1 MSDEFLAELRDQANA
16 LSARIK
22 EFDCKTPKKLLCFI
36 NISKL
41 LLKLFNFLYEL
52 KVSENSSRDED
63 QEAEQEDM
71 IYEAGMGDSLRGKGK
86 LVTSYMIEKA
96 CQLTDNE
103 LDETMSGT
111 MQMKKAKFAMECI
124 NRRF

>member
-1 MSDEFLAELRDQANA
+1 MAELRDQANA

-22 EFDCKTPKKLLCFI
+22 EFDCKTPKKLLCCI

-52 KVSENSSRDED
+52 KSSENGSKGNEEEED
-63 QEAEQEDM
+63 IL
-71 IYEAGMGDSLRGKGK
+71 IYETGMGDSLKGSKSKSK

-96 CQLTDNE
+96 CQLTDNVP
-103 LDETMSGT
+103 DEIMSGT
-111 MQMKKAKFAMECI
+111 MQMKKAKFAIECI